1 MSFLTNI
8 KVAIKRWLSDAV
20 LFISPYMCELCG
32 DRLMKG
38 EHVLCARCFDSLP
51 RTSWSKDLYSN
62 AMAQHFW
69 RKINIEAA
77 FAFVHHN
84 GHSHASDLIYQLKYC
99 HNEGVGLWMGRMIG
113 RELKDT
119 ELAENADIIIPVP
132 LAKKR
137 VRQRG

>member
-69 RKINIEAA
+69 RKINIE
-77 FAFVHHN
+77 
-84 GHSHASDLIYQLKYC
+84 
-99 HNEGVGLWMGRMIG
+99 EIG
-113 RELKDT
+113 R
-119 ELAENADIIIPVP
+119 AHV
-132 LAKKR
+132 
-137 VRQRG
+137 